1 MFLTVLRA
9 TSHKVRRS
17 LLFFLVL
24 AYVPLAS
31 WPECCYAQSSQSGSI
46 DSVGEKRSSL
56 DSSRSPIEL
65 PSGSC
70 LTIPPDAAFAA
81 TMLGHDQD
89 GVIERR
95 VALVIGNGAY
105 VQIVDTSTE
114 RHLLNPSHD
123 AASVARALHSLGF
136 TVIVGVDLNKV
147 ASLTCLSKF
156 YKTAEGAKAALFYFA
171 GHGLS
176 AGGNTYLLPIDAH
189 VDTQMGLGKN
199 FMRVNGPN
207 GILQQLRQRAPSFL
221 FLDAC
226 RNIPF
231 QSGSPLRKI
240 DDEDILASESRGLVP
255 LRDGDG
261 GVSGLKDF
269 YYAYATFP
277 GETASDDVDAAGH
290 SPFASAFLRHVAE
303 PGLDVPRLLLR
314 MSFDVGAATSGAQL
328 PWGEGALKASS
339 DLYFNGTQTLDEM
352 IKESDQLARESDN
365 LRTRGRRVEAIETAL
380 RGLPLGNSENLS
392 VHFGQAVASLYRAV
406 QSKEV
411 VTEDSPTS
419 CASVVAFNPNR
430 QSILT
435 VIRGKRGK
443 DCETNLPDID
453 APKIWDA
460 TTGRLILKFDLSNL
474 PAGAQFDRV
483 LDARYGEDGKT
494 IILEVLPKPEPE
506 KGSQPFPSVSD
517 QPMEPRLQWW
527 DGTTGKFIR
536 SLPPISLESMS
547 IRAFNDKTVVM
558 SCEKEGC
565 ANIDVYDAE
574 NGRLRR
580 SLKELLEPVFRT
592 TKYFTDE
599 AGHPKHDN
607 IKTTALSSDG
617 HLFFALSEGNGL
629 GGVWD
634 LDTGSLKCSIDV
646 SAATAPDHLYFDPG
660 SFRGLTASFDKNA
673 HRLAFTRDNQT
684 VRIYD
689 VDKCKEIRTITQNAR
704 AFLSSIALSPDGRSV
719 FTAQTNY
726 QFRLW
731 NVSTGELLRP
741 FVGHTDWIR
750 AAAYTNDSKLLATA
764 SDDGSVR
771 IWNVDRDQPVRT
783 IWPEPGF
790 ITEAKFSHDGNMIA
804 TVSDGLL
811 FPDATVPSAQLW
823 SGVDPKPRTLAN
835 WRSDKIASVEFSRDD
850 QWILAAAR
858 SDVIP
863 RLSLWDTKTLEP
875 VRGISSPDHFEA
887 ATFGPGNSLA
897 ILRDSTIE
905 LWIPDRNGVKLANVY
920 RFPDVQSNLFSGD
933 DRRRTFRSRTKK
945 LAFSRDGKKLA
956 IIDGSISVLSFP
968 QLEWLHQLKLPDS
981 SFTSAR
987 FDPSSEHLLG
997 VSRQGTGLW
1006 DVETGKQLY
1015 NLMSQDGEQ
1024 VLSADISPDGDRI
1037 ATASWSDG
1045 ATIRLWSVHTG
1056 EMLAK
1061 QSADIAAGTG
1071 YINVLNDQGVI
1082 EGLEWA
1088 TWSVS
1093 FNTDGTRVISVAGDG
1108 AARIWDIG
1116 PYGHDLIEAAETVL
1130 SRSGEKASVANRM
1143 AFWEIVPE

>member
-1 MFLTVLRA
+1 MFLTMLR
-9 TSHKVRRS
+9 SHRLRR
-17 LLFFLVL
+17 LQLFFLVL
-24 AYVPLAS
+24 ACALSAS
-31 WPECCYAQSSQSGSI
+31 WPDCSCARSSQPRLLGSV
-46 DSVGEKRSSL
+46 DKKSSYL
-56 DSSRSPIEL
+56 DSLGSSNEL

-81 TMLGHDQD
+81 TMLGHDQN

-105 VQIVDTSTE
+105 GQIVDTSTE
-114 RHLLNPSHD
+114 RHLLNPLHD
-123 AASVARALHSLGF
+123 AASVARALHALGF
-136 TVIVGVDLNKV
+136 TVVAGVDLKK
-147 ASLTCLSKF
+147 AAALTCLSGF

-189 VDTQMGLGKN
+189 VDTQEALGKN
-199 FMRVNGPN
+199 FLRVNGPN
-207 GILQQLRQRAPSFL
+207 GILQQLRQRAPTFL

-231 QSGSPLRKI
+231 QGGGPLRKI
-240 DDEDILASESRGLVP
+240 DDDDLLASESRGLVP
-255 LRDGDG
+255 LRDSDG
-261 GVSGLKDF
+261 GISGLRDF

-277 GETASDDVDAAGH
+277 GETASDDVDASGH
-290 SPFASAFLRHVAE
+290 SPFAGAFLRHVAE

-339 DLYFNGTQTLDEM
+339 DLYFNGTQTLDDM

-365 LRTRGRRVEAIETAL
+365 MRTRGQRVEAIETAL
-380 RGLPLGNSENLS
+380 RGLPLGNSANLS
-392 VHFGQAVASLYRAV
+392 VHFGQALASLYRAV

-419 CASVVAFNPNR
+419 CASAVAFSPDR
-430 QSILT
+430 QSVLT
-435 VIRGKRGK
+435 AIRGKRGK

-460 TTGRLILKFDLSNL
+460 TTGRLLLKFDLSEL
-474 PAGAQFDRV
+474 SAGVQFRRV
-483 LDARYGEDGKT
+483 LDARYSQDGKT
-494 IILEVLPKPEPE
+494 IILEVVPRPEPS
-506 KGSQPFPSVSD
+506 KGGQPLFAVPD
-517 QPMEPRLQWW
+517 QPMEPQLQWW
-527 DGTTGKFIR
+527 DAATGKFLR
-536 SLPPISLESMS
+536 SLPPESPESMT
-547 IRAFNDKTVVM
+547 IQAFNENTVVM
-558 SCEKEGC
+558 SCKKEGC
-565 ANIDVYDAE
+565 SNIDVYDAW

-580 SLKELLEPVFRT
+580 SLKDLLEPVFRL
-592 TKYFTDE
+592 TKHFTDM
-599 AGHPKHDN
+599 AGNPKHDN
-607 IKTTALSSDG
+607 IKTSALSSDG
-617 HLFFALSEGNGL
+617 QLFFAISEGNGL

-634 LDTGSLKCSIDV
+634 LRTGSLKCSIDV
-646 SAATAPDHLYFDPG
+646 SAAAVPDHLYFDSG
-660 SFRGLTASFDKNA
+660 TFRDLPASFDKDA

-689 VDKCKEIRTITQNAR
+689 VDKCKEIRAITQNAR
-704 AFLSSIALSPDGRSV
+704 AFLSGIELSPDGRSV

-731 NVSTGELLRP
+731 SVSTGELLRT
-741 FVGHTDWIR
+741 FVGHTDWVR
-750 AAAYTNDSKLLATA
+750 VAAYTDDSKLLATA

-771 IWNVDRDQPVRT
+771 IWNVDRDQAVRT

-790 ITEAKFSHDGNMIA
+790 ITEAKFSHDSSMIA

-811 FPDATVPSAQLW
+811 FPDGKVPSAQLW
-823 SGVDPKPRTLAN
+823 TGVDSKPKTLAN
-835 WRSDKIASVEFSRDD
+835 WRADKIASVEFSRDD
-850 QWILAAAR
+850 RWILGAAR
-858 SDVIP
+858 SDIAP
-863 RLSLWDTKTLEP
+863 RLTLWDAKTLEP
-875 VRGISSPDHFEA
+875 VPGMSSPDHFEA

-905 LWIPDRNGVKLANVY
+905 LWIPNGNSVKLANVY
-920 RFPDVQSNLFSGD
+920 HFPGVQAILSSSGD
-933 DRRRTFRSRTKK
+933 RRSNFRSDTKK
-945 LAFSRDGKKLA
+945 LVFSGDGKKLA
-956 IIDGSISVLSFP
+956 IIDGAILVLSFP
-968 QLEWLHQLKLPDS
+968 QLETLHQLELPHS

-987 FDPSSEHLLG
+987 FDPSGEHLLG
-997 VSRQGTGLW
+997 VSRLGTGLW
-1006 DVETGKQLY
+1006 DVQTGRQLS
-1015 NLMSQDGEQ
+1015 NLTSLDGEQ
-1024 VLSADISPDGDRI
+1024 VLSADISPDGERI
-1037 ATASWSDG
+1037 VTASWSDG
-1045 ATIRLWSVHTG
+1045 ATIRLWSVRSG
-1056 EMLAK
+1056 EILAK
-1061 QSADIAAGTG
+1061 QSADITAGTG

-1093 FNTDGTRVISVAGDG
+1093 FNIDGTRVISAAGDG

-1116 PYGHDLIEAAETVL
+1116 PYGHDLIEAGQTVL

-1143 AFWEIVPE
+1143 VFWEIVPE